1 MSSRPVLEQTVS
13 DIKTMK
19 VRGALDIAIAA
30 VKALESVCLEDAAD
44 TAALLGKLRI
54 AARRLKSSRPTAVSL
69 PNAVNYVLYVADRSG
84 DMPLDDFR
92 KTMSFEIQKFV
103 GEQERALETI
113 AEIGANVI
121 ESGDVILTHCNSD
134 TVVHILTHAWKD
146 AKKIEVICTESRPRY
161 QGHLT
166 AKALS
171 SAGIPTT
178 LIIDSAVH
186 LMMKKLKVDKVM
198 VGADTIC
205 ANGDLINKIGTSQ
218 VALCA
223 KEQDVDFIAATESIK
238 FSPASVMGS
247 VAEIEERDPSEVI
260 ARGKLRGVRVLNPA
274 FDVTDAEYI
283 SMIVTEYGV
292 IPPQAAYHLLKE
304 KFGWELNI

>member
-1 MSSRPVLEQTVS
+1 MSSRPVLEETVK

-19 VRGALDIAIAA
+19 IRGALDIAIAA
-30 VKALESVCLEDAAD
+30 VKALDIMCMEDAHD
-44 TAALLGKLRI
+44 TAALLEKLRMG
-54 AARRLKSSRPTAVSL
+54 ARKLKSSRPTAVSL
-69 PNAVNYVLYVADRSG
+69 PNAVNYVMYVAEKNKDL
-84 DMPLDDFR
+84 PIHDFR
-92 KTMSFEIQKFV
+92 KTLSFEIRKFV

-113 AEIGANVI
+113 AEIGANVM
-121 ESGDVILTHCNSD
+121 EPGDVILTHCNSD
-134 TVVHILTHAWKD
+134 TVVSILTHAWKD

-161 QGHLT
+161 QGYLT

-186 LMMKKLKVDKVM
+186 LMMKKLHVDKVI

-218 VALCA
+218 IALCA

-247 VAEIEERDPSEVI
+247 VVEIEERDPAEVI
-260 ARGKLRGVRVLNPA
+260 EPGKLRGVRVLNPA

>member
-1 MSSRPVLEQTVS
+1 MSSKPVLEQTVK

-19 VRGALDIAIAA
+19 VRGALDIAIAS
-30 VKALESVCLEDAAD
+30 VKAMEAVSQENAAD
-44 TAALLGKLRI
+44 TAALLAKLRT
-54 AARRLKSSRPTAVSL
+54 AASRLKSSRPTAVSL
-69 PNAVNYVLYVADRSG
+69 PNAVNYVLYVAEKNKDLPMA
-84 DMPLDDFR
+84 DYR

-103 GEQERALETI
+103 GEQELALETI

-121 ESGDVILTHCNSD
+121 EPGDVILTHCNSD
-134 TVVHILTHAWKD
+134 TVVQILKHAWKD

-171 SAGIPTT
+171 SVGIPTT

-186 LMMKKLKVDKVM
+186 LMMKRLKVDKVI

-247 VAEIEERDPSEVI
+247 VVEIEERDPSEVI
-260 ARGKLRGVRVLNPA
+260 LPGKLRGVRVLNPA